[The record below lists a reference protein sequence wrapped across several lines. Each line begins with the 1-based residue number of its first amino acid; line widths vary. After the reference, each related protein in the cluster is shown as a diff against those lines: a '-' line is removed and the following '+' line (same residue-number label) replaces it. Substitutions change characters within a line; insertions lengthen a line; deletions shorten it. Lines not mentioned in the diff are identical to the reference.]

1 VRVWKT
7 VQIQIS
13 GTRRGH
19 SSYRAAYHKEDG
31 CRLVDIDYMMEI
43 YHAIKRILLE
53 CREDYRREREA
64 KRARRSND
72 KTTKGE
78 KE

>member
-1 VRVWKT
+1 MWT

-31 CRLVDIDYMMEI
+31 CRLCDIDFMMEI
-43 YHAIKRILLE
+43 YHAVKRVLRE

-64 KRARRSND
+64 KRARRSNG
-72 KTTKGE
+72 KTERGK
-78 KE
+78 